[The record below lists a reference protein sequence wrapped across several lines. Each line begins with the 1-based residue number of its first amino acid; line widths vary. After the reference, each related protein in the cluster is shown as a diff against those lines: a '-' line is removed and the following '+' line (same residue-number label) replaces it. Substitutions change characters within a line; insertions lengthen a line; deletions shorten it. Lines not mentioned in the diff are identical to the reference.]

1 MKLTFWFDLL
11 LSLLLKSA
19 TEKLISYSPQLVDI
33 KKDDGF
39 SAFHLAALN
48 GHRDV
53 IKILLQS
60 KADIEILNN
69 RRQTPLLLA
78 VAQLHAPIIELLV
91 EKSKKTGV
99 NKKSMF

>member
-1 MKLTFWFDLL
+1 LNFR
-11 LSLLLKSA
+11 A
-19 TEKLISYSPQLVDI
+19 TEKLIAYSPQLIDS

-48 GHRDV
+48 GHREV
-53 IKILLQS
+53 VKCLLLT
-60 KADIEILNN
+60 KADKEILNN

-91 EKSKKTGV
+91 EKSK
-99 NKKSMF
+99 F

>member
-1 MKLTFWFDLL
+1 M
-11 LSLLLKSA
+11 
-19 TEKLISYSPQLVDI
+19 INYSPQLIDA

-48 GHRDV
+48 GHKEV
-53 IKILLQS
+53 IKCFLES
-60 KADIEILNN
+60 RADKEILNN

-91 EKSKKTGV
+91 EKS
-99 NKKSMF
+99 NKKNIFK